1 MAPTITKANIVVT
14 NDLDHLRNR
23 LKELHE
29 AADAALDDEG
39 ARLGNDFRG
48 LGDQAK
54 LISAA
59 ILLDIAKLDSVAKMH
74 LRNAARNI
82 DHAAAHAGRVV
93 ERKSADARADVH
105 ADARIALASMRT
117 GLHDLSSAVAASRT
131 EGAGR

>member
-1 MAPTITKANIVVT
+1 MTIVMIWSMLLSVAGRERHGS
-14 NDLDHLRNR
+14 DHNQGEYRR
-23 LKELHE
+23 H
-29 AADAALDDEG
+29 
-39 ARLGNDFRG
+39 LGNDFRG